1 LLKKSKQSLRCPRNG
16 KQVKGLQTPLCNAW
30 EGANL
35 ESSFNDFQLVSPET
49 GLK

>member
-1 LLKKSKQSLRCPRNG
+1 MQQSPRCPRNG
-16 KQVKGLQTPLCNAW
+16 KQVKGLQTPLCDSW

-35 ESSFNDFQLVSPET
+35 ESANIGFQLVSPET